1 MGIPPCGGETMK
13 KEKITIADLEKDN
26 RPRPRYEV
34 NYNDLHN
41 DQVKYTKY
49 FQYAHDALSF
59 IKNHELQYHFEIYK
73 WG

>member
-1 MGIPPCGGETMK
+1 MK
-13 KEKITIADLEKDN
+13 KQEITIAELEKDN
-26 RPRPRYEV
+26 RTRPRYEV
-34 NYNDLHN
+34 TYNPVSN

-59 IKNHELQYHFEIYK
+59 IKDHELQYHFEIYK

>member
-1 MGIPPCGGETMK
+1 MK
-13 KEKITIADLEKDN
+13 KRLITVSDLEKDN
-26 RPRPRYEV
+26 RSRPRYEV
-34 NYNDLHN
+34 TYNPVSN

-59 IKNHELQYHFEIYK
+59 IKDHELQYHFEIYK